1 VMAFTRMVVLYVPL
15 AMLADHLFGYTGIFV
30 ATATAN
36 CVMGYWGYVWLKRS
50 LFASGRA
57 SLVAA

>member
-1 VMAFTRMVVLYVPL
+1 MAFTRMFVVYVPL

-36 CVMGYWGYVWLKRS
+36 CLMGLWGYAWLRRS
-50 LFASGRA
+50 LSASTGG
-57 SLVAA
+57 SLVPA